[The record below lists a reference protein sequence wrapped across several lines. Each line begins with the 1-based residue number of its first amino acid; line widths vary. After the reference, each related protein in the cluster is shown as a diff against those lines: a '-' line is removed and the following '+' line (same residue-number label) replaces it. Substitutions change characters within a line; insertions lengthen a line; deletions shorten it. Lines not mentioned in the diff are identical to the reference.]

1 MAQTKQDQSLPK
13 EFGPFRLVVRPRM
26 QFMSR
31 FILPPTS
38 SGVTMS
44 PQETPQS
51 AVSNASIVFPGWRL
65 ISAQKELHE
74 YAKLSTMLEEALKEL
89 ELVKSQSR
97 ELVSKNKKLA
107 RENMAAQMDL
117 EVECGTSASLRRELH
132 GAVSVNEEMLRRVQE
147 QEDSNEELRRALYAE
162 KDFSGELLHEL
173 DRERLTTAALAYELS
188 KVEAKNS
195 KDKASRDS

>member
-26 QFMSR
+26 QFMSH

-51 AVSNASIVFPGWRL
+51 A
-65 ISAQKELHE
+65 KELHE

-117 EVECGTSASLRRELH
+117 EVECRTSASLRRELH

-195 KDKASRDS
+195 KYKASRDS

>member
-1 MAQTKQDQSLPK
+1 
-13 EFGPFRLVVRPRM
+13 
-26 QFMSR
+26 MSH
-31 FILPPTS
+31 FILPPTP

-74 YAKLSTMLEEALKEL
+74 YVKLSTMLEEALKEL

-117 EVECGTSASLRRELH
+117 ELECGTSASLRRELH
-132 GAVSVNEEMLRRVQE
+132 GAVSTNEGILCRVRE

-162 KDFSGELLHEL
+162 KDFSGQLLREL

-195 KDKASRDS
+195 QDKAAQES